1 MYALRSGMKKCMP
14 TLLKKTLVRLDY
26 VLRDSYFDKQYVIV
40 VVFQNVLVTSQGALG
55 GSQTV
60 LLASQGL
67 SSSALRSQQPQAL
80 TVLQQG
86 NQQILLPPG
95 FHASALNLKALQG
108 LKVIPITPTTASK
121 GAFSKC

>member
-1 MYALRSGMKKCMP
+1 M
-14 TLLKKTLVRLDY
+14 
-26 VLRDSYFDKQYVIV
+26 DKRYLIEVI
-40 VVFQNVLVTSQGALG
+40 FQNVLVASQGALG

-67 SSSALRSQQPQAL
+67 SSSALRSQQPQSL

-108 LKVIPITPTTASK
+108 LKVIPITPTPASK
-121 GAFSKC
+121 GTFSKPEKTLTFVNTYLYNF

>member
-1 MYALRSGMKKCMP
+1 M
-14 TLLKKTLVRLDY
+14 
-26 VLRDSYFDKQYVIV
+26 
-40 VVFQNVLVTSQGALG
+40 FQNVLVASQGALG

-67 SSSALRSQQPQAL
+67 SSSALRSQQPQSL

-108 LKVIPITPTTASK
+108 LKVIPITPTPASK
-121 GAFSKC
+121 GTFCKQNFNIRENCTILLIHVAKLETKLLKLRE

>member
-1 MYALRSGMKKCMP
+1 M
-14 TLLKKTLVRLDY
+14 
-26 VLRDSYFDKQYVIV
+26 SYFDKQFLIEVI
-40 VVFQNVLVTSQGALG
+40 FQNVLVASQG
-55 GSQTV
+55 QTV

-67 SSSALRSQQPQAL
+67 SSSALRSQQPQSL

-108 LKVIPITPTTASK
+108 LKVIPITPTPASK
-121 GAFSKC
+121 GTFSKPEKTLTFVNTYLYNF